1 MEDITIHSK
10 MYEAIQDIK
19 RFEYMIMKPPRV
31 FVRIPEASI
40 IIDSDSM
47 AVNQIGLGLTS
58 T

>member
-1 MEDITIHSK
+1 